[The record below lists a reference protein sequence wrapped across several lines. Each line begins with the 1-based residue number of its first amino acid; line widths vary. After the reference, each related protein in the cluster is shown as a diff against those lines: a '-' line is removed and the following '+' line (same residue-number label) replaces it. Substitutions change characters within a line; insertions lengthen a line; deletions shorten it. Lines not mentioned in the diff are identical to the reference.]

1 MSDFLCFI
9 RNPVHT
15 RSLIRLPVKEYLKL
29 LFFYFLWAIP
39 FGVLAAVV
47 SDLLGM
53 TSKVG
58 QIAFPRQIYYGIII
72 APIVEETFFR
82 LMYIFNRRN
91 LIILSIASLLM
102 AVFFMVNGNML
113 MTIAFCSLVFLT
125 GLLLFFSKAVR
136 FISTSISVF
145 SFFNCHSLYFD
156 TPRKFPGDGIP

>member
-47 SDLLGM
+47 FDLLGM

-82 LMYIFNRRN
+82 LMYIFNRRESYHSFYSLFVN
-91 LIILSIASLLM
+91 GSILYGEWQHANDDSFLFISLSNRFVIILFKSCEIY
-102 AVFFMVNGNML
+102 FY
-113 MTIAFCSLVFLT
+113 
-125 GLLLFFSKAVR
+125 KH
-136 FISTSISVF
+136 F
-145 SFFNCHSLYFD
+145 SFFF
-156 TPRKFPGDGIP
+156 F